1 MHESLELRQDVMK
14 KIRKG
19 FLNGIFASI
28 SGIVLALNAQ
38 SIAFMG
44 VKGYPAPRSDTSYA
58 VQEHILQQIGLL
70 LLAFGLL
77 LILMIYREYLHT
89 PTRDN

>member
-14 KIRKG
+14 KIRQG

-44 VKGYPAPRSDTSYA
+44 VKTYPMPRSDTSYA

-89 PTRDN
+89 PNRDN

>member
-1 MHESLELRQDVMK
+1 MMK
-14 KIRKG
+14 KIRQG

-44 VKGYPAPRSDTSYA
+44 VKNYPTPRSDTSYA
-58 VQEHILQQIGLL
+58 VQEHILQQIGLF

-77 LILMIYREYLHT
+77 LILMIYREYLRT
-89 PTRDN
+89 QTNDN